1 MEKAKSPGQQFHR
14 LFWRI
19 VVVASVKRSA
29 RFFATSFIVVFP
41 LSLAKVRPNFCT
53 MTRCSFSGFVRRSS
67 RHSGTS
73 ISECLSTCHLASQR
87 NNISSSSISATLSSL
102 SSSSAS
108 SSCCSLSASFSLD
121 TPVFPSSC
129 RTSR

>member
-1 MEKAKSPGQQFHR
+1 MEKEKSPGQQFHR
-14 LFWRI
+14 LFCRI

-53 MTRCSFSGFVRRSS
+53 MTRCSFSGFVRPSS

-73 ISECLSTCHLASQR
+73 ISGCLSTCHLASQR
-87 NNISSSSISATLSSL
+87 NNISSSSISATLS